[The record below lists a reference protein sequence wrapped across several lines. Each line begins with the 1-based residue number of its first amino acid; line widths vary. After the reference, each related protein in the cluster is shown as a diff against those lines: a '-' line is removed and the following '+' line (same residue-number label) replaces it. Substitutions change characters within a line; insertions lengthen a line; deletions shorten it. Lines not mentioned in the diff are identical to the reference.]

1 MPADGSPAIINADVF
16 RALSSFVLAC
26 LLPVILAAGSCLACF
41 SIASQNPA
49 STCCKHRN
57 ECQDKASHSDCAQ
70 PTNPGQVWQT
80 NSADLAQAAQAHPEL
95 VNEPLAPIARPV
107 LLVLSPPDRARHH
120 RPVCLFSILLS

>member
-1 MPADGSPAIINADVF
+1 MKPAVF

-41 SIASQNPA
+41 SIVTQPSA

-57 ECQDKASHSDCAQ
+57 ECQDKASHSDCGQ

-80 NSADLAQAAQAHPEL
+80 NSAELALAAQAHPEPVIEL
-95 VNEPLAPIARPV
+95 LAARDRRDFLAPIPLIGEA
-107 LLVLSPPDRARHH
+107 SPPG
-120 RPVCLFSILLS
+120 LFVLHSSLLI

>member
-1 MPADGSPAIINADVF
+1 MNPGVF

-41 SIASQNPA
+41 SIVTQPAA

-80 NSADLAQAAQAHPEL
+80 NSAELAQAAQAHPEP
-95 VNEPLAPIARPV
+95 VIEPVAATARVFLASIPPGGEA
-107 LLVLSPPDRARHH
+107 SPPG
-120 RPVCLFSILLS
+120 LFVLHSSLLI